1 MKFNKITKAVIMTK
15 TKQRISN
22 IIKFIVIV
30 FLLFLYIQIVS
41 KSVMKA
47 PISYVINTDTQI
59 VKFRIV
65 D

>member
-1 MKFNKITKAVIMTK
+1 MKTTA
-15 TKQRISN
+15 KQRIN
-22 IIKFIVIV
+22 RTIKFIVIV

-41 KSVMKA
+41 KGVMKA